1 MDNLNY
7 LKEKLYQACR
17 LLIAEG
23 MTNTG
28 LGHLAVRVPGKE
40 AMILPGH
47 LHDLG
52 RGLDHITREDMM
64 VIDFDGNVLEGHHDK
79 SMGEFYM
86 YSAVFRNR
94 PEINACLHAHP
105 FYASVMMATK
115 SELLPVS
122 RDACL
127 FIDGVPY
134 YERFPLY
141 IGTREHG
148 EATAECL
155 GNHKALFHRGHG
167 VLVVGK
173 SIEEALVTMIYL
185 NNACRIQVAAAA
197 MGPLVLLDEGEARKY
212 YSELGDDKTAEVFG
226 YLCTRAGL

>member
-1 MDNLNY
+1 MDDLSY

-23 MTNTG
+23 VTNTG
-28 LGHLAVRVPGKE
+28 RGHLAARVPGKE

-47 LHDLG
+47 VHHLG
-52 RGLDHITREDMM
+52 RGLDHITREDMV

-79 SMGEFYM
+79 SMGEFHM
-86 YSAVFRNR
+86 YSAVFRKR

-148 EATAECL
+148 EAMAECL
-155 GNHKALFHRGHG
+155 GNRKALFHRGHG

-173 SIEEALVTMIYL
+173 SIEEALVTMTFL
-185 NNACRIQVAAAA
+185 DNACRIQVAAAA
-197 MGPLVLLDEGEARKY
+197 MGPLVLLDKDEARKY
-212 YSELGDDKTAEVFG
+212 YSEVGDDKAAEIFG
-226 YLCTRAGL
+226 YLRTRAGL

>member
-17 LLIAEG
+17 LLSIEG

-28 LGHLAVRVPGKE
+28 RGHLAVRVPGKD

-52 RGLDHITREDMM
+52 RGLDHIVREDMVM
-64 VIDFDGNVLEGHHDK
+64 IDFDGNVLEGHHDE

-86 YSAVFRNR
+86 YAAVFRKR

-127 FIDGVPY
+127 FMDGVPY

-155 GNHKALFHRGHG
+155 GNCKALFHRGHG

-173 SIEEALVTMIYL
+173 SIEEAFVTMTFL
-185 NNACRIQVAAAA
+185 DNACRIQVSAAA
-197 MGPLVLLDEGEARKY
+197 MGPLVLLDKDEARKY
-212 YSELGDDKTAEVFG
+212 YSELDDDKAAEIFG
-226 YLCTRAGL
+226 YLRTRAGL